1 MKNEKERTQKKVGKR
16 DGVAEKGKEG
26 RRIKTETERVR
37 DERQKGIR
45 ECDRRER
52 KEQREKDRIEGKE
65 RDGEKPKDWSPTLRL
80 SLTLTYLTTC
90 FLLLGCYSLGTP

>member
-1 MKNEKERTQKKVGKR
+1 MKSEKERTQKKVGKR
-16 DGVAEKGKEG
+16 DRVAEKGKEG

-52 KEQREKDRIEGKE
+52 KEQRETKSKEKRETERNRRIGPPLF
-65 RDGEKPKDWSPTLRL
+65 DCP
-80 SLTLTYLTTC
+80 
-90 FLLLGCYSLGTP
+90 

>member
-1 MKNEKERTQKKVGKR
+1 M
-16 DGVAEKGKEG
+16 AEKGKEG

-52 KEQREKDRIEGKE
+52 KEQRETESKEKRETERNRRIGPPLF
-65 RDGEKPKDWSPTLRL
+65 DCP
-80 SLTLTYLTTC
+80 
-90 FLLLGCYSLGTP
+90 

>member
-1 MKNEKERTQKKVGKR
+1 MKSKKKRRQKKVGKR
-16 DGVAEKGKEG
+16 DRVAEKGKEG

-52 KEQREKDRIEGKE
+52 KEQREKDRIEGKREAETARKEGKRRE
-65 RDGEKPKDWSPTLRL
+65 RERL
-80 SLTLTYLTTC
+80 SRAGSSPSSRVP
-90 FLLLGCYSLGTP
+90 LG

>member
-1 MKNEKERTQKKVGKR
+1 MKSKKKRRQKKVGKR
-16 DGVAEKGKEG
+16 DRVAEKGKEG

-52 KEQREKDRIEGKE
+52 KEQRETESKEKRETERNRRIGPPLF
-65 RDGEKPKDWSPTLRL
+65 DCP
-80 SLTLTYLTTC
+80 
-90 FLLLGCYSLGTP
+90 

>member
-16 DGVAEKGKEG
+16 DRVAEKGKEG

-52 KEQREKDRIEGKE
+52 KEQRETESKEKRETERNRRIGPPLF
-65 RDGEKPKDWSPTLRL
+65 DCP
-80 SLTLTYLTTC
+80 
-90 FLLLGCYSLGTP
+90 